1 MLDRSGSP
9 RQVGHAASAGGTLDK
24 TDHAGS
30 YARAALLITGF
41 GPFPGAP
48 TNPTAEVVERLVEQA
63 WAPRGAR
70 VRALVAPV
78 RWSGSAETIDEA
90 VRESGCD
97 GALLLGVAGKAREFR
112 VEMRARNHAD
122 RRRPDSDGKHWRN
135 EKIDPTG
142 PAVARSTAPVAE
154 MVRAIQD
161 AGFPSVAS
169 SDAGDYLCNFTLYRL
184 LTGVGEGA
192 YAPPIGFLHVPRVI
206 ERDGVEVPV
215 SLDDLERA
223 VKAATTAF
231 AFSLMPRTAAL
242 VLA

>member
-1 MLDRSGSP
+1 MDTS
-9 RQVGHAASAGGTLDK
+9 
-24 TDHAGS
+24 DHTG

-48 TNPTAEVVERLVEQA
+48 VNPSADVVQRLIDQA
-63 WAPRGAR
+63 WSPRAVR

-90 VRESGCD
+90 LREGRCD

-112 VEMRARNHAD
+112 VEMRARNHVD
-122 RRRPDSDGKHWRN
+122 RHKPDADGKLWRN

-161 AGFPSVAS
+161 EGYPSVAS
-169 SDAGDYLCNFTLYRL
+169 SDAGDYLCNFSLYRL

-192 YAPPIGFLHVPRVI
+192 DGPPVGFLHVPRFF
-206 ERDGVEVPV
+206 ERDGVDVPV
-215 SLDDLERA
+215 ELDDLERA
-223 VKAATTAF
+223 VKAAATAF

-242 VLA
+242 ALA